1 MIQAKDKVYVA
12 GHRGLVGSGIVREL
26 QRRGCNNIVTRTHSE
41 LDLINQADVNNF
53 LSEEQPDYVIIAA
66 AKVGG
71 IYSNNTYPADF
82 IYGNLMVECNL
93 IHGSYSAGIN
103 NLLFLGSSCI
113 YPKYCKQPMKEEYL
127 LTGELEKTN
136 EPYAVAKIAG
146 IKLCESYNRQYNTN
160 FRSVMPTNLYGINDN
175 FHLENSHVVPAL
187 IRKFHDAK
195 CTGLREVEIWGTGNS
210 KREFLYIDDMADA
223 CLHLINIDDDLYH
236 KVVSQ
241 ESSYVN
247 IGCGSDITIKNLAIL
262 IKKIVNY
269 KGNIVFNEDMPDG
282 TPRKLLDTS
291 RLKSLG
297 WEPEISLETGLT
309 STYDWFLDNID
320 NFRK

>member
-53 LSEEQPDYVIIAA
+53 LSEEKPDYVIIAA

-236 KVVSQ
+236 KVVSR
-241 ESSYVN
+241 EFSFVN